1 MMPWLG
7 QKGASLQW
15 EAKASPAGEGTFCS
29 GVEGESATT
38 AFQLPRG
45 PFHLRMLGRTGW
57 FSSAQNCKDST
68 GGRALPPGAAAG
80 EPRGAGNRRIALFG
94 DASGCI
100 RWSPRRPSPST
111 TNQKTPCPP
120 VTRANATWELAAH
133 SKQFFVAF

>member
-7 QKGASLQW
+7 EKGASLQW

-80 EPRGAGNRRIALFG
+80 EPRRAGNRRIALFG

-100 RWSPRRPSPST
+100 PVVSAATQPKHHEPEDALST
-111 TNQKTPCPP
+111 CDTCKRHLG
-120 VTRANATWELAAH
+120 TRSA
-133 SKQFFVAF
+133 Q